1 MRKFS
6 EKNYRPCVGIVLIN
20 NGSIFAGQRLDY
32 KSDAWQ
38 MPQGGIE
45 ENESPI
51 RAAIRELKEETGIN
65 KKHINIILESK
76 NWINYDLPKELIPKL
91 WNGKFVGQSQK
102 WFAMEFLGSDSDVN
116 INTKN
121 PEFSKWQWMT
131 KNKLLESIVPFKKRV
146 YENILSQFSAKL
158 NLKYLVM

>member
-1 MRKFS
+1 MRNFS

-45 ENESPI
+45 ANESPI
-51 RAAIRELKEETGIN
+51 RAAVRELKEETGIK
-65 KKHINIILESK
+65 KKHVKIILESK

-131 KNKLLESIVPFKKRV
+131 KNKLLDSIVPFKKRV
-146 YENILSQFSAKL
+146 YENILSQFSAQL
-158 NLKYLVM
+158 NLK

>member
-51 RAAIRELKEETGIN
+51 RAAIRELKEETGIK
-65 KKHINIILESK
+65 KKHIKIILESK

-102 WFAMEFLGSDSDVN
+102 WFAMEFSGSDSDVN

-131 KNKLLESIVPFKKRV
+131 KNKLLDNIVPFKKRV
-146 YENILSQFSAKL
+146 YENILSQFSAQL
-158 NLKYLVM
+158 NLK

>member
-1 MRKFS
+1 MNFS

-45 ENESPI
+45 ANESPI
-51 RAAIRELKEETGIN
+51 RAAIRELKEETGIK
-65 KKHINIILESK
+65 KKHIKIILESK

-131 KNKLLESIVPFKKRV
+131 KNKLLDSIVPFKKRV
-146 YENILSQFSAKL
+146 YENILSQFSAQL
-158 NLKYLVM
+158 NLK

>member
-65 KKHINIILESK
+65 KKHIKIILESK

-121 PEFSKWQWMT
+121 PEFSKWQWVT
-131 KNKLLESIVPFKKRV
+131 KNKLLDSIVPFKKRV
-146 YENILSQFSAKL
+146 YENILSQFSAQL
-158 NLKYLVM
+158 NLK

>member
-1 MRKFS
+1 MSNFS

-32 KSDAWQ
+32 KSNAWQ

-51 RAAIRELKEETGIN
+51 RAAIRELKEETGIK
-65 KKHINIILESK
+65 KKHIKIILESK

-102 WFAMEFLGSDSDVN
+102 WYAMEFLGSDSDID

-131 KNKLLESIVPFKKRV
+131 KNKLLDSIVPFKKRV
-146 YENILSQFSAKL
+146 YENILSQFSAQL
-158 NLKYLVM
+158 NLK

>member
-51 RAAIRELKEETGIN
+51 RAAIRELKEETGIK
-65 KKHINIILESK
+65 KKHIKIILESK

-102 WFAMEFLGSDSDVN
+102 WFLFKFIGIDDDIN
-116 INTKN
+116 IHTKDQ
-121 PEFSKWQWMT
+121 EFSHWKWS
-131 KNKLLESIVPFKKRV
+131 NKTDMLDSIVPFKKSLYHAV
-146 YENILSQFSAKL
+146 
-158 NLKYLVM
+158 LKDFDLDF

>member
-51 RAAIRELKEETGIN
+51 RAAIRELKEETGIK
-65 KKHINIILESK
+65 KKHIKIILESK

-131 KNKLLESIVPFKKRV
+131 KNKLLDSIVPFKKRV
-146 YENILSQFSAKL
+146 YENVLSQFSAQL
-158 NLKYLVM
+158 NLK

>member
-45 ENESPI
+45 DNESPI
-51 RAAIRELKEETGIN
+51 KAAIRELKEETGIK
-65 KKHINIILESK
+65 KKHIKIILESK

-131 KNKLLESIVPFKKRV
+131 KNKLLDSIVPFKKRV
-146 YENILSQFSAKL
+146 YENILSQFSAQL
-158 NLKYLVM
+158 NLK

>member
-1 MRKFS
+1 MKRFS

-45 ENESPI
+45 ANESPI
-51 RAAIRELKEETGIN
+51 RAAIRELKEETGIK
-65 KKHINIILESK
+65 KKHIKIILESK

-131 KNKLLESIVPFKKRV
+131 KNKLLDSIVPFKKRV
-146 YENILSQFSAKL
+146 YENILSQFSARL
-158 NLKYLVM
+158 NLK

>member
-32 KSDAWQ
+32 KSNAWQ

-51 RAAIRELKEETGIN
+51 RAAVRELKEETGIK
-65 KKHINIILESK
+65 KKHVKIILESK
-76 NWINYDLPKELIPKL
+76 NWINYDLPKDLIPKL

-131 KNKLLESIVPFKKRV
+131 KNKLLDSIVPFKKRV
-146 YENILSQFSAKL
+146 YENILSQFSAQL
-158 NLKYLVM
+158 NLK

>member
-51 RAAIRELKEETGIN
+51 RAAIRELKEETGIK
-65 KKHINIILESK
+65 KKHIKIILESK

-131 KNKLLESIVPFKKRV
+131 KNKLLDSIVPFKKRV
-146 YENILSQFSAKL
+146 YENILSQFSAQL
-158 NLKYLVM
+158 NIK

>member
-32 KSDAWQ
+32 KSNAWQ

-51 RAAIRELKEETGIN
+51 RAAVRELKEETGIK
-65 KKHINIILESK
+65 KKHIKIILESK

-131 KNKLLESIVPFKKRV
+131 KNKLLDSIVPFKKRV
-146 YENILSQFSAKL
+146 YENILSQFSAQL
-158 NLKYLVM
+158 NLK

>member
-51 RAAIRELKEETGIN
+51 RAAIRELKEETGIK
-65 KKHINIILESK
+65 KKHIKIILESK

-131 KNKLLESIVPFKKRV
+131 KNKLLDSIVPFKKKV
-146 YENILSQFSAKL
+146 YENIFSQFSARL
-158 NLKYLVM
+158 NLK

>member
-1 MRKFS
+1 LRKFS

-51 RAAIRELKEETGIN
+51 RAAIRELKEETGIK
-65 KKHINIILESK
+65 KKHIKIILESK

-131 KNKLLESIVPFKKRV
+131 KNKLLDSIVPFKKRV
-146 YENILSQFSAKL
+146 YENVLSQFSAQL
-158 NLKYLVM
+158 NLK

>member
-1 MRKFS
+1 MRKFA

-51 RAAIRELKEETGIN
+51 RAAIRELKEETSIK
-65 KKHINIILESK
+65 KKHVKIILESK

-131 KNKLLESIVPFKKRV
+131 KNKLLDSIVPFKKRV
-146 YENILSQFSAKL
+146 YVNILSQFSAQL
-158 NLKYLVM
+158 NLK

>member
-6 EKNYRPCVGIVLIN
+6 KKNYRPCVGIVLIN

-51 RAAIRELKEETGIN
+51 RAAIRELKEETGIK
-65 KKHINIILESK
+65 KKHIKIILESK

-131 KNKLLESIVPFKKRV
+131 KNKLLDSIVPFKKRV
-146 YENILSQFSAKL
+146 YENILSQFSAQL
-158 NLKYLVM
+158 NLK

>member
-51 RAAIRELKEETGIN
+51 KAAIRELKEETGIK
-65 KKHINIILESK
+65 KKHIKIILESK

-102 WFAMEFLGSDSDVN
+102 WFAMEFSGSDSDVN

-131 KNKLLESIVPFKKRV
+131 KNKLLDSIVPFKKRV
-146 YENILSQFSAKL
+146 YENILSQFSAQL
-158 NLKYLVM
+158 NLK

>member
-51 RAAIRELKEETGIN
+51 RAAIRELKEETGIK
-65 KKHINIILESK
+65 KKHVKIILESK

-131 KNKLLESIVPFKKRV
+131 KNKLLDSIVPFKKRV

-158 NLKYLVM
+158 NLK

>member
-20 NGSIFAGQRLDY
+20 NGFIFAGQRLDY

-45 ENESPI
+45 DNESPI
-51 RAAIRELKEETGIN
+51 KAAIRELKEETGIN

-131 KNKLLESIVPFKKRV
+131 KNKLLDSIVPFKKRV
-146 YENILSQFSAKL
+146 YENILSQFSAQL
-158 NLKYLVM
+158 NLK

>member
-51 RAAIRELKEETGIN
+51 KAAIRELKEETGIK
-65 KKHINIILESK
+65 KKHIKIILESK
-76 NWINYDLPKELIPKL
+76 NWINYDLPIELIPKL

-131 KNKLLESIVPFKKRV
+131 KNKLLDSIVPFKKRV
-146 YENILSQFSAKL
+146 YENILSQFSAQL
-158 NLKYLVM
+158 NLK

>member
-1 MRKFS
+1 MRNFT
-6 EKNYRPCVGIVLIN
+6 EKNYRPCVGIVLIKN
-20 NGSIFAGQRLDY
+20 RSIFAGQRLDY
-32 KSDAWQ
+32 KSNAWQ

-45 ENESPI
+45 VNESPI
-51 RAAIRELKEETGIN
+51 RAAVRELKEETGIK
-65 KKHINIILESK
+65 KKHIKIILESK

-102 WFAMEFLGSDSDVN
+102 WFAMEFLGSDSDIN

-131 KNKLLESIVPFKKRV
+131 KNKLLDSIVPFKKRV

-158 NLKYLVM
+158 NLK

>member
-1 MRKFS
+1 MRNFS

-51 RAAIRELKEETGIN
+51 KAAIRELKEETGIN

-102 WFAMEFLGSDSDVN
+102 WFAMEFLGFDGDIN

-131 KNKLLESIVPFKKRV
+131 KNKLLDSIVPFKKRV
-146 YENILSQFSAKL
+146 YENILSQFSAQL
-158 NLKYLVM
+158 NLK

>member
-1 MRKFS
+1 MRNFS

-32 KSDAWQ
+32 KSNAWQ

-45 ENESPI
+45 ANESPI
-51 RAAIRELKEETGIN
+51 RAAIRELKEETGIK
-65 KKHINIILESK
+65 KKHIKIILESK

-131 KNKLLESIVPFKKRV
+131 KNKLLDSIVPFKKRV
-146 YENILSQFSAKL
+146 YENILSQFSAQL
-158 NLKYLVM
+158 NLK

>member
-45 ENESPI
+45 ANESPI
-51 RAAIRELKEETGIN
+51 RAAVRELKEETGIK
-65 KKHINIILESK
+65 KKHIKIILESK

-131 KNKLLESIVPFKKRV
+131 KNKLLDSIVPFKKRV
-146 YENILSQFSAKL
+146 YENILSQFSAQL
-158 NLKYLVM
+158 NLK

>member
-6 EKNYRPCVGIVLIN
+6 EKNYRPCVGIVLVN

-51 RAAIRELKEETGIN
+51 RAAIRELKEETGIK
-65 KKHINIILESK
+65 KKHIKIILESK

-131 KNKLLESIVPFKKRV
+131 KNKLLDRIVPFKKRV
-146 YENILSQFSAKL
+146 YENILSQFSAHL
-158 NLKYLVM
+158 NLK

>member
-1 MRKFS
+1 MRKSF

-45 ENESPI
+45 SNETPI
-51 RAAIRELKEETGIN
+51 RAAVRELKEETGIK
-65 KKHINIILESK
+65 KKHIKIILESK

-131 KNKLLESIVPFKKRV
+131 KNKLLDSIVPFKKRV
-146 YENILSQFSAKL
+146 YENILSQFSAQL
-158 NLKYLVM
+158 NLK

>member
-51 RAAIRELKEETGIN
+51 KAAIRELKEETGI
-65 KKHINIILESK
+65 KKKQIKIILESN

-131 KNKLLESIVPFKKRV
+131 KNKLLDSIVPFKKRV
-146 YENILSQFSAKL
+146 YENILSQFSAQL
-158 NLKYLVM
+158 NLK

>member
-51 RAAIRELKEETGIN
+51 RAAIRELKEETGIK
-65 KKHINIILESK
+65 KKHIKIILESK

-131 KNKLLESIVPFKKRV
+131 KNKLLDSIVPFKKRV
-146 YENILSQFSAKL
+146 YENILSQFSSQL
-158 NLKYLVM
+158 NLK

>member
-6 EKNYRPCVGIVLIN
+6 EKKYRPCVGIVLIN

-65 KKHINIILESK
+65 KKHIKIILESK

-131 KNKLLESIVPFKKRV
+131 KNKLLDSIVPFKKRV
-146 YENILSQFSAKL
+146 YENILSQFSAQL
-158 NLKYLVM
+158 NLK

>member
-45 ENESPI
+45 ENESPVK
-51 RAAIRELKEETGIN
+51 AAVRELKEETGIK
-65 KKHINIILESK
+65 KKHIKIILESK
-76 NWINYDLPKELIPKL
+76 NWINYDLPKDLIPKL

-131 KNKLLESIVPFKKRV
+131 KNKLLDSIVPFKKRV
-146 YENILSQFSAKL
+146 YENILSQFSAQL
-158 NLKYLVM
+158 NLK

>member
-1 MRKFS
+1 LRKFS

-131 KNKLLESIVPFKKRV
+131 KNKLLDSIVPFKKRV
-146 YENILSQFSAKL
+146 YENILSQFSAQL
-158 NLKYLVM
+158 NLK

>member
-51 RAAIRELKEETGIN
+51 RAAIRELKEETGIK
-65 KKHINIILESK
+65 KKHIKIILESK

-102 WFAMEFLGSDSDVN
+102 WFAMEFLGSDSDID

-131 KNKLLESIVPFKKRV
+131 KNKLLDSIVPFKKRV
-146 YENILSQFSAKL
+146 YENILSQFSAQL
-158 NLKYLVM
+158 NLK

>member
-45 ENESPI
+45 DNESPI

-65 KKHINIILESK
+65 KKHIKIILESK

-131 KNKLLESIVPFKKRV
+131 KNKLLDSIVPFKKRV
-146 YENILSQFSAKL
+146 YENILSQFSAQL
-158 NLKYLVM
+158 NLK

>member
-1 MRKFS
+1 MI
-6 EKNYRPCVGIVLIN
+6 KNKIHKKKYRPCVGIVLIQ
-20 NGSIFAGQRLDY
+20 NGKIFSGQRLDY

-45 ENESPI
+45 FNENPLD
-51 RAAIRELKEETGIN
+51 AAIRELEEETGIKQKN
-65 KKHINIILESK
+65 IKLISETKK
-76 NWINYDLPKELIPKL
+76 WINYDLPKELIPKL

-146 YENILSQFSAKL
+146 YENILSQFSAQL
-158 NLKYLVM
+158 NLK

>member
-51 RAAIRELKEETGIN
+51 RAAIRELKEETGIK
-65 KKHINIILESK
+65 KKHIKIVLESK

-131 KNKLLESIVPFKKRV
+131 KNKLLDSIVPFKKRV
-146 YENILSQFSAKL
+146 YKNILSQFSAQL
-158 NLKYLVM
+158 NLK

>member
-1 MRKFS
+1 MSFS

-32 KSDAWQ
+32 KSNAWQ

-45 ENESPI
+45 ANESPI
-51 RAAIRELKEETGIN
+51 RAAVRELKEETGIK
-65 KKHINIILESK
+65 KKHIKIILESK

-131 KNKLLESIVPFKKRV
+131 KNKLLDSIVPFKKRV
-146 YENILSQFSAKL
+146 YENILSQFSAQL
-158 NLKYLVM
+158 NLK